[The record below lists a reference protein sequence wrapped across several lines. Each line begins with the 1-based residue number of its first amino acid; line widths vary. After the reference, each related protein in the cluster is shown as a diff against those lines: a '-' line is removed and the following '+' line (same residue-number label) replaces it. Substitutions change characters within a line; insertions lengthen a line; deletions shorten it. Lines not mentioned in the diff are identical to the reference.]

1 LKLADFGLAS
11 ILKPNQLMTVACGTP
26 GYVAPEIL
34 RGIAYGRQVDIW
46 SIGVI
51 LYILLCGF
59 PPFYDDNNKKLFA
72 QIINAQYTFPDPY
85 WTNIS
90 PQAKDLVQK
99 LLVVDPTKRLTAEQ
113 ILAHPWMHEDG
124 SKLSLDHFRP
134 NLKSY
139 NARRRFRSAIRA
151 VQLTQMLRK
160 ITKGAEEANADGSKN
175 NNGNQNPVSILSAV
189 EAEDKVGVGLDADM
203 NDLTETITHGNSF
216 KSPIESDSEDDSR
229 ANTKTKT
236 TTKTTTAA
244 AAVAAKIE
252 KIPEEISSRPSPTV
266 KVEG

>member
-1 LKLADFGLAS
+1 MYESPDDNSKLKLADFGLAS

-34 RGIAYGRQVDIW
+34 RGVAYGKQVDIW

-99 LLVVDPTKRLTAEQ
+99 LLVVDPNKRLTADQ
-113 ILAHPWMHEDG
+113 ILVHPWMFEDG
-124 SKLSLDHFRP
+124 SKLSLDHFKP

-151 VQLTQMLRK
+151 VQLTNMLRK
-160 ITKGAEEANADGSKN
+160 LTTAT
-175 NNGNQNPVSILSAV
+175 NQASILSAV
-189 EAEDKVGVGLDADM
+189 EAEDRVGTGMDTNEDNSEAVTKA
-203 NDLTETITHGNSF
+203 NSF
-216 KSPIESDSEDDSR
+216 KSPEDSDTED
-229 ANTKTKT
+229 
-236 TTKTTTAA
+236 
-244 AAVAAKIE
+244 E
-252 KIPEEISSRPSPTV
+252 KDEQSKGKQLDIIPEVEGKNNASKPQTPITV
-266 KVEG
+266 KA